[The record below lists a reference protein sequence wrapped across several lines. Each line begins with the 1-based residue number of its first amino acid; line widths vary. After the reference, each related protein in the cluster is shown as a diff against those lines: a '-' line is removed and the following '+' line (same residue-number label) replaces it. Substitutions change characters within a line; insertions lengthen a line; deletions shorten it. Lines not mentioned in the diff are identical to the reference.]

1 MLSCPL
7 CGGINTESGTF
18 CQHCGADL
26 ANAAVLAPET
36 SDDAASDDDVPV
48 GSVTTATC
56 AGCGSS
62 NPIETNFCH
71 DCGMPLGSEIMT
83 QPARGGTGTR
93 TVVPDTF
100 ETTKSAPAINAR
112 LVTVRRDGSDG
123 SSHVVHSDQ
132 FDLGRTEG
140 DLLFDD
146 PHMAGRHARIVFRD
160 GDFVILP
167 LETRNGVYVRLRQPT
182 ELYDGDLFLLGK
194 QVLRFEV
201 PFEVEK
207 NIRPAVE
214 HGVMFFG
221 TPVKP
226 PWGRLRQLTA
236 GGTTRDIYHLTRTEA
251 VMGREQG
258 DIVFG
263 DDEFLSRRH
272 AQIESRNN
280 HVTLTDLASSNG
292 TFVRLRGQHVLAA
305 GELIRIGDELLR
317 FEIG

>member
-1 MLSCPL
+1 MQCCGYPRFGLSCARDMLSCPR
-7 CGGINTESGTF
+7 CGGTNTESGTF
-18 CQHCGADL
+18 CQHCGADF
-26 ANAAVLAPET
+26 
-36 SDDAASDDDVPV
+36 SDSPP
-48 GSVTTATC
+48 SPKTTATC
-56 AGCGSS
+56 AGCGAT

-71 DCGMPLGSEIMT
+71 DCGMELGSEMST
-83 QPARGGTGTR
+83 QPAYGTGSS
-93 TVVPDTF
+93 PALADETF
-100 ETTKSAPAINAR
+100 ETTRSAPTINAR

-167 LETRNGVYVRLRQPT
+167 LETRNGVYVRLRQPA
-182 ELYDGDLFLLGK
+182 ELCDGDLILLGK

-236 GGTTRDIYHLTRTEA
+236 GGTTRDIYHLTRPEA

-280 HVTLTDLASSNG
+280 RVTLTDLASSNG
-292 TFVRLRGQHVLAA
+292 TFLRLRGQHILAP

>member
-1 MLSCPL
+1 MPSCPR
-7 CGGINTESGTF
+7 CGGTNTETGTF

-26 ANAAVLAPET
+26 VERASPAPAVT
-36 SDDAASDDDVPV
+36 S
-48 GSVTTATC
+48 ATC
-56 AGCGSS
+56 AGCGAT

-71 DCGMPLGSEIMT
+71 DCGMALNTDGDAGDGEPMA
-83 QPARGGTGTR
+83 PAPRPTGVKKVTEQ
-93 TVVPDTF
+93 TF
-100 ETTKSAPAINAR
+100 ETARTAPPLNAR

-123 SSHVVHSDQ
+123 SSHLVHSDQ

-146 PHMAGRHARIVFRD
+146 PHMAARHARIIFRD
-160 GDFVILP
+160 GEFVILP
-167 LETRNGVYVRLRQPT
+167 LEIRNGVYVRLRQPT
-182 ELYDGDLFLLGK
+182 ELYDGDTFLLGK
-194 QVLRFEV
+194 QVLKFEV

-207 NIRPAVE
+207 NLRPAVE
-214 HGVMFFG
+214 HGVMYFG
-221 TPVKP
+221 TPVKA
-226 PWGRLRQLTA
+226 PWGRLRQLTS
-236 GGTTRDIYHLTRTEA
+236 GGTTRDIYHLTRTEV

-272 AQIESRNN
+272 AQIESSNN
-280 HVTLTDLASSNG
+280 RVTLTDLASSNG